1 MINEVLTKK
10 NINFGE
16 VQEDFLTYLDVEK
29 GSSKT
34 YKCGIVNFLN
44 YLNENNIK
52 NPTRNDLR
60 AFREELKISKSINT
74 INNYLTAT
82 RLFFKYLEANHLYED
97 ITKGIKS
104 LKCSS
109 IPKSEVLSEQ
119 QCKKIYNSLT
129 DLREKCIFSLAITT
143 GLRANEIANAK
154 IENLKF
160 YNNELVLFVK
170 CKKRDDESEYV
181 KVSNLV
187 LNDIKNY
194 IGERTSGY
202 IFISTSNNNNGG
214 GVSNKTIRLIVKNIF
229 KRFGIEKDWVSCHT
243 LRRTMA
249 TISYNSGA
257 NIVDIQQVLHQ
268 KSIATTRRYINNV
281 TRNNNKLE
289 YKVSDLILG
298 GN

>member
-60 AFREELKISKSINT
+60 AFREELKASKSINT

-82 RLFFKYLEANHLYED
+82 RLFFKYLETNHLYED

-119 QCKKIYNSLT
+119 QCKKIYNSL
-129 DLREKCIFSLAITT
+129 EAICVIF
-143 GLRANEIANAK
+143 GR
-154 IENLKF
+154 
-160 YNNELVLFVK
+160 
-170 CKKRDDESEYV
+170 
-181 KVSNLV
+181 
-187 LNDIKNY
+187 
-194 IGERTSGY
+194 
-202 IFISTSNNNNGG
+202 
-214 GVSNKTIRLIVKNIF
+214 RLYCNI
-229 KRFGIEKDWVSCHT
+229 
-243 LRRTMA
+243 
-249 TISYNSGA
+249 
-257 NIVDIQQVLHQ
+257 
-268 KSIATTRRYINNV
+268 
-281 TRNNNKLE
+281 
-289 YKVSDLILG
+289 
-298 GN
+298 